1 MVKRRG
7 HVGRVAERF
16 NGDNRIIPPLE
27 AVLTLQQHPR
37 PRKLQARQ
45 YLLGNSL
52 LRIAQRITIDCE
64 SRGLARHEDGET
76 PIAASGIGDEP
87 GPRLV
92 HPPER
97 FAKLDE
103 WVLI

>member
-1 MVKRRG
+1 
-7 HVGRVAERF
+7 
-16 NGDNRIIPPLE
+16 
-27 AVLTLQQHPR
+27 
-37 PRKLQARQ
+37 
-45 YLLGNSL
+45 
-52 LRIAQRITIDCE
+52 
-64 SRGLARHEDGET
+64 LARREDGET

-103 WVLI
+103 WVLIQMLMHGQMIQMVPCIICIGGLRMDAVHLIVELSEKMLGRHVASNASPLL